1 METRPEK
8 SRIKVWKVLKQD
20 AGWEK
25 CDWDCKHG
33 ISAGREKLFG
43 QEDSRMEIG
52 EKVFCSRRRQAWR
65 SRFHCNS
72 AVYRCKCCEVS
83 TKSSSKLQLS
93 RADHAIRKHI
103 EGNNGKKE

>member
-1 METRPEK
+1 M
-8 SRIKVWKVLKQD
+8 KQD

-52 EKVFCSRRRQAWR
+52 RKYFVAGGDKHGEADFIVTLQCIDA
-65 SRFHCNS
+65 S
-72 AVYRCKCCEVS
+72 AVR
-83 TKSSSKLQLS
+83 
-93 RADHAIRKHI
+93 
-103 EGNNGKKE
+103 